1 MEFISKRGGDSDYSI
16 IEENKK
22 LKETVFSLK
31 KELNS
36 MKEPPLVVCDV
47 VKMFKEKIIVRLS
60 NGNSFFVNVSP
71 NLIERLNKNG
81 CCGI

>member
-1 MEFISKRGGDSDYSI
+1 MEFLSKKRGDDSAYSV

-22 LKETVFSLK
+22 LKETVFALK
-31 KELNS
+31 KEVDSL
-36 MKEPPLVVCDV
+36 KEPPLVVCDV

-71 NLIERLNKNG
+71 NIVEKINIE
-81 CCGI
+81 IEF